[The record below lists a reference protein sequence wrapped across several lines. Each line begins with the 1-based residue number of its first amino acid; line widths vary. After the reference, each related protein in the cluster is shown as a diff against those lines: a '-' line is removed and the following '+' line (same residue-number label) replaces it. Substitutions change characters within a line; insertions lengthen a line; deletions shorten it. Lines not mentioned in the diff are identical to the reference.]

1 MFNTDYIK
9 KAIEK
14 CILSGEEEIIYV
26 HRSTDLFESLLKE
39 KPALL
44 WYINSWSKR
53 TVAVGM
59 EHKVSYNV
67 KYHNQDVLYKDIV
80 VVKSNEELERALH
93 NHIGA
98 YKLSLSVV
106 AVGRIDVNKVYR
118 DFMLTY
124 GGYYSNLERIEYK
137 NAAFTTLSV
146 NIAAFEFT
154 YRIGRIKL
162 GMMEAAVDKEI
173 ERLEKILFSPDM
185 LPETKAY
192 IAHNYL
198 AKTVTYWQKID
209 PNPLEMSYKQSA
221 YGAFINHK
229 CVCQGYAEAYKKLL
243 NSQGIIC
250 EVLCGVVKKS
260 GEHHAWNLVSFDGRK
275 YYHVDVTWDSYGE
288 GRIGWD
294 YCFLSD
300 KKLIPERIW
309 SRLPEYAC
317 VSDVDIINIARNQLR
332 SKGAIYVSRGI
343 DKNYF

>member
-1 MFNTDYIK
+1 
-9 KAIEK
+9 
-14 CILSGEEEIIYV
+14 
-26 HRSTDLFESLLKE
+26 
-39 KPALL
+39 
-44 WYINSWSKR
+44 
-53 TVAVGM
+53 
-59 EHKVSYNV
+59 
-67 KYHNQDVLYKDIV
+67 
-80 VVKSNEELERALH
+80 
-93 NHIGA
+93 
-98 YKLSLSVV
+98 
-106 AVGRIDVNKVYR
+106 
-118 DFMLTY
+118 
-124 GGYYSNLERIEYK
+124 
-137 NAAFTTLSV
+137 
-146 NIAAFEFT
+146 
-154 YRIGRIKL
+154 
-162 GMMEAAVDKEI
+162 
-173 ERLEKILFSPDM
+173 M